1 MAMNFKFNI
10 LPILNKSEAKWKKFI
25 KKIKFP
31 KLSKKAIWGLA
42 IGLGIPAYLIGLI
55 IIAWYPVADSAL
67 AYAKGSAASVAAA
80 QKHMTEQKFRTALS
94 DLADVSTNLEGLRV
108 SLSIIPKSVRNF
120 PMIKTQIDA
129 VEFTVDSSS
138 QLISAMR
145 TLTVLA
151 TDILD
156 PFLKNSKLSLDKL
169 PDNVRREVLKKIF
182 ESPPILQGIRAQIGL
197 ADVALSQIP
206 EDGVLSVVQQ
216 KIDPLR
222 EKLPQIAGAV
232 DSAIPLAEIL
242 PLLSGYPTPKT
253 YLFLLQNNTELR
265 PTGGFL
271 GAYGI
276 MKLKNGN
283 IDSFFTD
290 NSYNLD
296 VRVKKTL
303 NVTPPMPLQKYNAT
317 TQWFFRD
324 SNWSP
329 DFPTAAKQTMW
340 FYGKEGG
347 QAKLDGVIAITP
359 VVIERLLEMTGSITI
374 GKTEFTKD
382 NVVDELIYQVEKA
395 YVYQG
400 TAFENRKGIIG
411 DLGDELLKR
420 IMSLPRDKWP
430 ELFEIMGELADE
442 KHMLLYSTDSELQ
455 DKIITAGWGG
465 QIKEADDDFIGVFD
479 ANLASLKTD
488 AVMKRGLSYKL
499 EQNDKN
505 EIIST
510 ATLKYEN
517 TAKEFDWRTSRYR
530 NYLRLLV
537 PKGSEL
543 IESQGTMY
551 NDRTTRKGSVDVSE
565 DLGKTV
571 FGTFVAIEPKE
582 TREVMIKYKL
592 PNYIGDKIKNGE
604 YNLLIQKQPGIDT
617 RDLNIELK
625 FSDKMH
631 DVEWL
636 DSQYKIDNNTL
647 TAKNSLERDRML
659 KIKFKQ

>member
-1 MAMNFKFNI
+1 MNFKFNI

-25 KKIKFP
+25 KRIKFP

-42 IGLGIPAYLIGLI
+42 IGLGIPVYLIGLI
-55 IIAWYPVADSAL
+55 IIAWYPAADSAL
-67 AYAKGSAASVAAA
+67 AYAKGSAAAVQAA
-80 QKHMTEQKFRTALS
+80 QKHMIEQKFRTALS

-120 PMIKTQIDA
+120 PIIKTQIDA

-145 TLTVLA
+145 TLTILA
-151 TDILD
+151 NDILD
-156 PFLKNSKLSLDKL
+156 PFLKNSKLSLDEL
-169 PDNVRREVLKKIF
+169 PENVRREILKKIF

-206 EDGVLSVVQQ
+206 EDGVLSIVQE

-276 MKLKNGN
+276 MRLKNGN
-283 IDSFFTD
+283 IDSFTTD

-329 DFPTAAKQTMW
+329 DFPTAAEQTMW

-347 QAKLDGVIAITP
+347 REKLDGVIAITP

-400 TAFENRKGIIG
+400 VGFENRKGIIG
-411 DLGDELLKR
+411 DLGDVLIKR

-430 ELFEIMGELADE
+430 ELFEIMGELANE

-505 EIIST
+505 EIIAT

-592 PNYIGDKIKNGE
+592 PNFIGDKIKNGE

-617 RDLNIELK
+617 RDLNLELK
-625 FSDKMH
+625 FSDKIQG
-631 DVEWL
+631 VEWL
-636 DSQYKIDNNTL
+636 DNEYKIDNNTL
-647 TAKNSLERDRML
+647 TVQNSLIHDRVL
-659 KIKFKQ
+659 NVKFK

>member
-1 MAMNFKFNI
+1 MAMNFKLNI
-10 LPILNKSEAKWKKFI
+10 LPILNKSEAKWKKI
-25 KKIKFP
+25 AKRIKFL

-42 IGLGIPAYLIGLI
+42 IGLGIPVYLIGLI
-55 IIAWYPVADSAL
+55 IIAWYPVADNAL
-67 AYAKGSAASVAAA
+67 AYAKGSAASVQVA
-80 QKHMTEQKFRTALS
+80 QNHMTEQKFRTALA

-120 PMIKTQIDA
+120 QLIKTQIDA

-138 QLISAMR
+138 QLIIAMR

-156 PFLKNSKLSLDKL
+156 PFLKNSKLSLDEL
-169 PDNVRREVLKKIF
+169 PENVRREILKGIF

-206 EDGVLSVVQQ
+206 EDGVLSIVQE

-242 PLLSGYPTPKT
+242 PLLFGYPVPKT

-276 MKLKNGN
+276 MRLKNGN
-283 IDSFFTD
+283 IDSFTTD

-303 NVTPPMPLQKYNAT
+303 NVEPPMPLQKYNAT

-347 QAKLDGVIAITP
+347 REKLDGVIAITP

-400 TAFENRKGIIG
+400 VGFENRKGIIG
-411 DLGDELLKR
+411 DLGDVLIKR

-430 ELFEIMGELADE
+430 ELFEILGELANE
-442 KHMLLYSTDSELQ
+442 KHILLYSTDSELQ

-488 AVMKRGLSYKL
+488 AVIKRGLSYKL
-499 EQNDKN
+499 EQNEKN
-505 EIIST
+505 EII
-510 ATLKYEN
+510 ATTVLKYEN

-543 IESQGTMY
+543 IESQGAMY
-551 NDRTTRKGSVDVSE
+551 NDRTTRKGSVDVAE
-565 DLGKTV
+565 DLNKTV

-604 YNLLIQKQPGIDT
+604 YNLLIQKQPGVDT
-617 RDLNIELK
+617 RDLNLELK
-625 FSDKMH
+625 FSDKIQS
-631 DVEWL
+631 VEWL
-636 DSQYKIDNNTL
+636 DNGYKIDNNTL
-647 TAKNSLERDRML
+647 TVQNSLIHDRAL
-659 KIKFKQ
+659 KIKFK

>member
-10 LPILNKSEAKWKKFI
+10 LPILNKSEAKWKKFV
-25 KKIKFP
+25 KRIKFP

-42 IGLGIPAYLIGLI
+42 IGLGIPVYLIGLI

-67 AYAKGSAASVAAA
+67 AYAKGSAAAVQAV

-138 QLISAMR
+138 QLINAMR

-206 EDGVLSVVQQ
+206 EDGVLSIVQE

-242 PLLSGYPTPKT
+242 PLLSGYPVPKT

-276 MKLKNGN
+276 MRLKNGN
-283 IDSFFTD
+283 IDSFTTD

-329 DFPTAAKQTMW
+329 DFPLAAKQTMW

-347 QAKLDGVIAITP
+347 REKLDGVIAITP

-395 YVYQG
+395 YIYQG
-400 TAFENRKGIIG
+400 KDFESRKGIIG
-411 DLGDELLKR
+411 DLGDVLIKR
-420 IMSLPRDKWP
+420 TMSLPRDKWP
-430 ELFEIMGELADE
+430 ELFEIMGELANE

-455 DKIITAGWGG
+455 DKIIAAGWGG

-488 AVMKRGLSYKL
+488 AAMKRGLSYKL

-505 EIIST
+505 EIIAT

-543 IESQGTMY
+543 LESQGTMY

-592 PNYIGDKIKNGE
+592 PNYIGEKIKNGE

-617 RDLNIELK
+617 RDINLELK
-625 FSDKMH
+625 FSDKIQR
-631 DVEWL
+631 VEWL
-636 DSQYKIDNNTL
+636 DNEYKIDNNTL
-647 TAKNSLERDRML
+647 TVQNSLIHDRL
-659 KIKFKQ
+659 LNVKFQ

>member
-1 MAMNFKFNI
+1 MAFDFKLNI
-10 LPILNKSEAKWKKFI
+10 LPILNRSEAKWKKFI

-31 KLSKKAIWGLA
+31 RLSKKMIWGLA
-42 IGLGIPAYLIGLI
+42 IGLGIPVYLIGLI
-55 IIAWYPVADSAL
+55 IIAWYPIANNAL
-67 AYAKGSAASVAAA
+67 VYAKSASASVAAA
-80 QKHMTEQKFRTALS
+80 QKHMTEQKFRTALA
-94 DLADVSTNLEGLRV
+94 DLADVSANLEGLRV
-108 SLSIIPKSVRNF
+108 SLSIIPKSARNL
-120 PMIKTQIDA
+120 PVIKTQIDA

-145 TLTVLA
+145 TLTILA
-151 TDILD
+151 NDILD
-156 PFLKNSKLSLDKL
+156 PFLKNSKLSLDEL
-169 PDNVRREVLKKIF
+169 PENVRREILKGIF
-182 ESPPILQGIRAQIGL
+182 ESPPVLQGIRAQIGL

-206 EDGVLSVVQQ
+206 EQGVLNMIRE
-216 KIDPLR
+216 KINPLR

-242 PLLSGYPTPKT
+242 PLLSGYPVPKT

-276 MKLKNGN
+276 MRLKNGN
-283 IDSFFTD
+283 IDSFTTD

-347 QAKLDGVIAITP
+347 RAKLDGVIAITP
-359 VVIERLLEMTGSITI
+359 VVIERLLEMTGPITI

-400 TAFENRKGIIG
+400 IGFEDRKGVIG
-411 DLGDELLKR
+411 DLGDVLLKR

-430 ELFEIMGELADE
+430 ELFKILGELADE
-442 KHMLLYSTDSELQ
+442 KHILLYSMDSELQ

-499 EQNDKN
+499 ERNDKN
-505 EIIST
+505 EIIAT

-543 IESQGTMY
+543 IESQGAMY

-617 RDLNIELK
+617 RDLNLELK
-625 FSDKMH
+625 FSDKIQS
-631 DVEWL
+631 VEWL
-636 DSQYKIDNNTL
+636 DNGYKIDNNTL
-647 TAKNSLERDRML
+647 TVQNSLIHDRAL
-659 KIKFKQ
+659 KIKFK

>member
-1 MAMNFKFNI
+1 MAFDFKLNI
-10 LPILNKSEAKWKKFI
+10 LPILNRSEARWKKFI

-31 KLSKKAIWGLA
+31 RLSKKMIWGLA
-42 IGLGIPAYLIGLI
+42 IGLGIPVYLIGLI
-55 IIAWYPVADSAL
+55 IIAWYPIANNAL
-67 AYAKGSAASVAAA
+67 VYAKSASASVAAA
-80 QKHMTEQKFRTALS
+80 QKHMTEQKFRTALA
-94 DLADVSTNLEGLRV
+94 DLADVSANLEGLRV
-108 SLSIIPKSVRNF
+108 SLSIIPKSARNL
-120 PMIKTQIDA
+120 PVIKTQIDA

-138 QLISAMR
+138 QLINAMR

-169 PDNVRREVLKKIF
+169 PDNVRRDVLKKIF

-206 EDGVLSVVQQ
+206 EDGVLSIVQE

-242 PLLSGYPTPKT
+242 PLLFGYPVPKT

-276 MKLKNGN
+276 MRLKNGN
-283 IDSFFTD
+283 IDSFTTD

-303 NVTPPMPLQKYNAT
+303 NVEPPMPLQKYNAT

-347 QAKLDGVIAITP
+347 REKLDGVIAITP

-395 YVYQG
+395 YIYQG
-400 TAFENRKGIIG
+400 KDFENRKGIIG
-411 DLGDELLKR
+411 DLGDVLIKR

-430 ELFEIMGELADE
+430 ELFEILGELANE

-488 AVMKRGLSYKL
+488 AVVKRALSYKL
-499 EQNDKN
+499 EQNEKD
-505 EIIST
+505 EII
-510 ATLKYEN
+510 ATTVLKYEN
-517 TAKEFDWRTSRYR
+517 RAKEFDWRTSRYR

-543 IESQGTMY
+543 IESQGAMY
-551 NDRTTRKGSVDVSE
+551 NDRTTRKGSVDVAE
-565 DLGKTV
+565 DLNKTV

-604 YNLLIQKQPGIDT
+604 YNLLIQKQPGVDT
-617 RDLNIELK
+617 RDLNLELK
-625 FSDKMH
+625 FSDKIQS
-631 DVEWL
+631 VEWL
-636 DSQYKIDNNTL
+636 DNGYKIDNNTL
-647 TAKNSLERDRML
+647 TVQNSLIHDRAL
-659 KIKFKQ
+659 KIKFK